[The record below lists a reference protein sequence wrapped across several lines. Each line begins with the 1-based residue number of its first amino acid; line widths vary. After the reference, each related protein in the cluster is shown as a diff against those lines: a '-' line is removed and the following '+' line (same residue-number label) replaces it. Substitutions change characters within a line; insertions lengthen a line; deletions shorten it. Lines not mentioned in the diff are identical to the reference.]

1 MLPQYIVGRQGIY
14 LYEVCIGY
22 GQGNRSNRG
31 KVRATDWMNT
41 WRWREIKGLGG
52 GRRKVYNLYTG
63 NFIVTGSMNHG
74 VVLVTGGNGL
84 QRQTTPLE
92 YG

>member
-1 MLPQYIVGRQGIY
+1 
-14 LYEVCIGY
+14 
-22 GQGNRSNRG
+22 
-31 KVRATDWMNT
+31 
-41 WRWREIKGLGG
+41 
-52 GRRKVYNLYTG
+52 VYNLYTG

-74 VVLVTGGNGL
+74 EVLVTGGNGL